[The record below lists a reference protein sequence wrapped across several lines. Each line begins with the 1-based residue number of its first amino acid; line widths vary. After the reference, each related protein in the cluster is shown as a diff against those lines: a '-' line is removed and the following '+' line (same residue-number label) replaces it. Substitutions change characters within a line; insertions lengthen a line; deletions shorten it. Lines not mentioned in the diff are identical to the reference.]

1 VLVIVLV
8 ETGRAEEAL
17 AALGE
22 SLKRTLT
29 ASERKS
35 LIGIEALLNRSRP
48 RSQWIAA
55 IDSQDEPMATSHNLA
70 NRPARVLALQ
80 D

>member
-48 RSQWIAA
+48 RSQ
-55 IDSQDEPMATSHNLA
+55 
-70 NRPARVLALQ
+70 
-80 D
+80 